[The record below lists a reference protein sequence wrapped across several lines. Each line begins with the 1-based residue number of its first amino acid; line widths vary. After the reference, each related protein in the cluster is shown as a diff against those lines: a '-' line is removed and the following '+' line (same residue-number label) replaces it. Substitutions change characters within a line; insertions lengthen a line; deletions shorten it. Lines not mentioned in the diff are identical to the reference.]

1 MITFSGVGRNRNVTV
16 LHRMYLRLLE
26 TLNFLNIAAFL
37 MLHERKKN
45 IIYNLSLSR
54 RKPFKLIQ
62 KLFNSVVTLI
72 KI

>member
-16 LHRMYLRLLE
+16 LHRIYLRLLE
-26 TLNFLNIAAFL
+26 TLNFLNIAAFS
-37 MLHERKKN
+37 MLHERKKK
-45 IIYNLSLSR
+45 IIYNLILSR